1 MKKVILGTLA
11 AVLMLASVFAGDAAF
26 FDDIGFS
33 DDGKY
38 YLFGQYGKQDKTYK
52 AWAEIYTVDVAAND
66 FVRNEIYK
74 TKPSDVTSEISGKDA
89 YEELKKKSTWK
100 TSKYNAK
107 PASVKT
113 LLFLRESEKKLPT
126 EEIVFKDFENSSAGN
141 EVFYHVRLVPEFL
154 IRKSRAAFPT
164 SKLIR
169 AFSPW
174 YSPCAAKQYSQRRL
188 HACATW
194 RQIALMILPCF
205 ILPAR
210 RAKLSSENSLPASL
224 RASMSAMHSLIS
236 PSSTSGRWLY
246 FSSISATI
254 WSAEVFSYMAMM
266 S

>member
-11 AVLMLASVFAGDAAF
+11 AVLMSASVFAGDAAF

-126 EEIVFKDFENSSAGN
+126 EEIVFKDFENSSEGN
-141 EVFYHVRLVPEFL
+141 EVFYHVRLVPEFFGSGKNV
-154 IRKSRAAFPT
+154 KSKFYINVVQ
-164 SKLIR
+164 KNQNGEI
-169 AFSPW
+169 
-174 YSPCAAKQYSQRRL
+174 
-188 HACATW
+188 
-194 RQIALMILPCF
+194 
-205 ILPAR
+205 
-210 RAKLSSENSLPASL
+210 LSSMKVGTPDCQ
-224 RASMSAMHSLIS
+224 RK
-236 PSSTSGRWLY
+236 G
-246 FSSISATI
+246 ISAYQIDKIFTDASGKSLVFI
-254 WSAEVFSYMAMM
+254 VQKTLEDDKGTSIRYMVETAVLSTGSAVNDGK
-266 S
+266 